1 MEKYPCPWSLKYKSI
16 CRCYT
21 AVLPQTLSARISVS
35 HVWMQ
40 DPFIFNL
47 KSTDDNGGMN
57 EDPDETK
64 VSRKFKINFHL
75 MQLHTLW
82 CTQLNASPQ

>member
-1 MEKYPCPWSLKYKSI
+1 
-16 CRCYT
+16 
-21 AVLPQTLSARISVS
+21 
-35 HVWMQ
+35 MQ